1 MRRRDFLRWAV
12 GSSERHVSG
21 RCGSGCCR
29 SGRARP
35 ERSRLAGGAGRT
47 GSPLGEAFFP
57 PPAFSVIPVVGDG
70 KWIWTEPPAEGT
82 GYLEPRPYKLKI
94 GIELESP
101 GDADSVLAT
110 TPVPVAHPEQKIEDV
125 HLETD
130 GCEAELR
137 ELAPGMGQM
146 LLSAESIA
154 QGSVV
159 RAIAHYTLTLF
170 KQYHNYQRD
179 QFPAQ
184 QKPPADVRKAYLQD
198 SPGIQTST
206 KAVRSLAAELSA
218 GIDHPWDKA
227 RRFAEWIPKN
237 IRPQIGS
244 YTSVTAALERRL
256 GDCEEMSAVFV
267 ALCRSIGIPAR
278 LVWVPN
284 HNWSEFY
291 LTDSEGA
298 GHWIPAHTACYSWF
312 GWTGAHELVIQ
323 KGDRVLA
330 AEQHKRVR
338 LLEDWMQW
346 GGRKPRSKFIAEL
359 TPLPPATGEDA
370 GPGHRIKDAKG
381 EWKVVGDHELD
392 RYVRR

>member
-1 MRRRDFLRWAV
+1 MQRRDFLRRAV
-12 GSSERHVSG
+12 R
-21 RCGSGCCR
+21 
-29 SGRARP
+29 
-35 ERSRLAGGAGRT
+35 GGA
-47 GSPLGEAFFP
+47 LGGAIAGAP
-57 PPAFSVIPVVGDG
+57 GLLDRLSSGLDWRSQPDLLPPAFSVAPVVGDG
-70 KWIWTEPPAEGT
+70 HWIWNEPPADQT
-82 GYLEPRPYKLKI
+82 GYLQPRTYSLSI
-94 GIELESP
+94 GIELEAA

-110 TPVPVAHPEQKIEDV
+110 TPVPVAHAEQKIDDV
-125 HLETD
+125 HLETE
-130 GCEAELR
+130 GCEAVLR
-137 ELAPGMGQM
+137 ELAPGMGQ
-146 LLSAESIA
+146 LLVSAESIA
-154 QGSVV
+154 ADTVA
-159 RAIAHYTLTLF
+159 RAVAHYKLTLL
-170 KQYHNYQRD
+170 KQFHNYQRD

-184 QKPPADVRKAYLQD
+184 QKPSAELRKAYLQD

-206 KAVRSLAAELSA
+206 KPVRTLAAELSA
-218 GIDHPWDKA
+218 GLTHPWDKA

-237 IRPQIGS
+237 IRAQIGS
-244 YTSVTAALERRL
+244 YTSVTAALERRI

-284 HNWSEFY
+284 HNWAEFH
-291 LTDSEGA
+291 LLDSEGQ

-323 KGDRVLA
+323 KGDRVLCP
-330 AEQHKRVR
+330 EQHKRVR

-346 GGRKPRSKFIAEL
+346 GGRKPRVKYVAEL
-359 TPLPPATGEDA
+359 TPEPPGEGEDA